1 MTYVIKIG
9 GAVVDSPLL
18 LNDVLDRCAAL
29 GSPFILV
36 HGGGKVATKLAADLG
51 IEQTMIDGRRVTD
64 AETLRVVTMAYAGLV
79 NKNVVAQLQAR
90 GVQCIGMTG
99 ADADLVRAHKRNHPT
114 IDYGFV
120 GDVDAVNTDVLELLL
135 SKGISVVVAP
145 LTHDGNGSLLNTNAD
160 TMAAR
165 IAMAMDALVGARH
178 AVAIPMIRLRF
189 VYEHHGVLR
198 NINDPTSVINV
209 IASSDVDGL
218 VADGVISKGMVPKIT
233 NAVEAA
239 KASINVRIQ
248 HTSALGTEEGTLVQ

>member
-29 GSPFILV
+29 DSPFILV

-114 IDYGFV
+114 IDFGFV
-120 GDVDAVNTDVLELLL
+120 GDVDAVNTDVLELMLAN
-135 SKGISVVVAP
+135 GISVVVAP

-165 IAMAMDALVGARH
+165 IANAMDART
-178 AVAIPMIRLRF
+178 MIRLRF
-189 VYEHHGVLR
+189 IYEHHGVLR
-198 NINDPTSVINV
+198 NINDPTSVIDV

-218 VADGVISKGMVPKIT
+218 IADGVISKGMVPKIT

-239 KASINVRIQ
+239 KAGINVRIQ

>member
-29 GSPFILV
+29 GRPFILV

-51 IEQTMIDGRRVTD
+51 VEQTMIDGRRVTD
-64 AETLRVVTMAYAGLV
+64 TETLRVVTMAYAGLI

-114 IDYGFV
+114 IDFGFV

-135 SKGISVVVAP
+135 ANGISVVVAP
-145 LTHDGNGSLLNTNAD
+145 LTHDGKGSLLNTNAD
-160 TMAAR
+160 TMAAG
-165 IAMAMDALVGARH
+165 IAMAMDARA
-178 AVAIPMIRLRF
+178 MIQLRF
-189 VYEHHGVLR
+189 IYEHHGVLR
-198 NINDPTSVINV
+198 DINDPTSVIGV
-209 IASSDVDGL
+209 ITASDVDGL
-218 VADGVISKGMVPKIT
+218 IADGMISKGMLPKIS

-239 KASINVRIQ
+239 KAGINVRIQ
-248 HTSALGTEEGTLVQ
+248 HTSALGTEEGTLIQ